1 MKTSETKKTKPAKK
15 NTTKKVAKVTAVTKK
30 EKAVKEAESVVVR
43 KNDSAKSCPNS
54 CSSCQDEMTDAF
66 IQEVTE
72 DVHNDNLKAFWNK
85 YGLYVVLFVV
95 IAVSS
100 AVGFETIKGWRQKQL
115 QAKTEAYISAMVQN
129 GNYDASVK
137 ALEKIAAGNYGIY
150 SQQARINI
158 ADILFEQNKV
168 SEATDML
175 QAIIDNEELS
185 ERTRSLAALKLATY
199 KLDTA
204 PSDKVKALLQP
215 IVDANNAW
223 SPLAQEMLA
232 MLAVKD
238 GDFEKARSIYSG
250 LLQNENMS
258 ENFRGRIQDMLS
270 ALSDM

>member
-1 MKTSETKKTKPAKK
+1 MKKAETQKTKTVKKASVKKTAK
-15 NTTKKVAKVTAVTKK
+15 ATAVSKK
-30 EKAVKEAESVVVR
+30 EMLQDKVEVKKTA
-43 KNDSAKSCPNS
+43 SAKSCPNC

-72 DVHNDNLKAFWNK
+72 DVKNDNLKAFWNK
-85 YGLYVVLFVV
+85 YGLYVILFVV

-115 QAKTEAYISAMVQN
+115 QARTEAYIAAMVQD
-129 GNYDASVK
+129 GNYDASIK
-137 ALEKIAAGNYGIY
+137 ALEKIAAGNYGVY

-168 SEATDML
+168 AEATDML

-185 ERTRSLAALKLATY
+185 ERTHCLAALKLATY

-204 PSDKVKALLQP
+204 SGEEVRALLQP
-215 IVDANNAW
+215 IVDANNSW
-223 SPLAQEMLA
+223 SSLAQDMLA

-238 GDFEKARSIYSG
+238 GDFEKAREIYNE
-250 LLQNENMS
+250 LLQNENIS
-258 ENFRGRIQDMLS
+258 DNFRARIQDMLS
-270 ALSDM
+270 ALSNM